1 MPPQSRDAAGDS
13 LLFVIVGICCE
24 QAPAPPFL
32 ILDVLP
38 QIPND
43 PTVFHKGSSKYTQ
56 FFGSNCGKGKMRV
69 LGSKVKLASRYTTGF
84 NSIRVILPIT
94 QYLMNLL
101 YSLHFGCGGSEIQRM
116 WERPILENSR
126 I

>member
-56 FFGSNCGKGKMRV
+56 FFGSNCGKGKMRFKGKIGIAV
-69 LGSKVKLASRYTTGF
+69 HNGIQFYSRDSSNNAISYESTLQSAFWVWWVRDTENVGTP
-84 NSIRVILPIT
+84 N
-94 QYLMNLL
+94 
-101 YSLHFGCGGSEIQRM
+101 FGKQ
-116 WERPILENSR
+116 
-126 I
+126 